1 MNDTIQK
8 ARKAIRKKMFGY
20 IAAGLGLI
28 AGLAWNDAIRTLI
41 DYFIPDTGNTIVAK
55 MLYALFVTII
65 VGLILFYIEKSFD
78 DDDLLKYFH

>member
-65 VGLILFYIEKSFD
+65 VGLILFYIEKSLD
-78 DDDLLKYFH
+78 DDD